1 MSNQCIRC
9 QRHVYLVLLHDGTE
23 AYVGHNGRLVCAP
36 FRPHGPGKRKRKRCR
51 SRACTAREPYCNA
64 TASDRYGE
72 HRCALLADHNGDC
85 VCDCCEEPLPSG
97 AAWEP
102 DTVAEARG
110 DK

>member
-1 MSNQCIRC
+1 MRDMNRDSVANTMAD
-9 QRHVYLVLLHDGTE
+9 L
-23 AYVGHNGRLVCAP
+23 
-36 FRPHGPGKRKRKRCR
+36 
-51 SRACTAREPYCNA
+51 AREPYCNA

>member
-1 MSNQCIRC
+1 MTNRI
-9 QRHVYLVLLHDGTE
+9 DGDAKHFPAS
-23 AYVGHNGRLVCAP
+23 AYVRTMNADSDANLRESL
-36 FRPHGPGKRKRKRCR
+36 
-51 SRACTAREPYCNA
+51 AREPYCNA